1 MQLRHPTKSSLRS
14 QVRRLR
20 ESGTAKKEDS
30 PDTANKNNDGE
41 KGRLRAEVERLASEL
56 TEALRRSPSKSGGGG
71 ADVEGE
77 DGEDGPRM
85 DAPAKPLLFA
95 MSKENELAVAREEI
109 SRLASSLGDMASSKS
124 EAMERADDLDRDLAA
139 ANAKCERLETMGGG
153 EGNVNAEY
161 LKNILLQYLVA
172 QSNAEK
178 KLLLSVL
185 SSVLSFTDDEKQR
198 SIEALDGNKGLRGVG
213 EIVLDGVEG
222 VKEEG
227 LVGGVLNFVG
237 LTPGRNRRRSDGR
250 G

>member
-1 MQLRHPTKSSLRS
+1 MER
-14 QVRRLR
+14 
-20 ESGTAKKEDS
+20 D
-30 PDTANKNNDGE
+30 DGE
-41 KGRLRAEVERLASEL
+41 KERLRAEVERLRAEL
-56 TEALRRSPSKSGGGG
+56 SAGGEEQRGCRNATSPSYVRSPLTPFASPVIASTLNSKSGGES

-77 DGEDGPRM
+77 GDEDGSRVNVTS
-85 DAPAKPLLFA
+85 AKPLLFA

-124 EAMERADDLDRDLAA
+124 EAMERVDDLERELADA
-139 ANAKCERLETMGGG
+139 RAKCERLETMGGG

-178 KLLLSVL
+178 KLLISVL
-185 SSVLSFTDDEKQR
+185 SSVLSFTDDEKQ
-198 SIEALDGNKGLRGVG
+198 SSVEALDGNKGLRGVG